1 MDFLNRKTLEM
12 GLSFLATS
20 DPDLAGILTKFG
32 PPPIW
37 ARKSGFSTLI
47 HILEQQVSLASARA
61 AFDRLV
67 KAGRITPDRFL
78 ALDETLSRPLVSV
91 GRGRAT
97 AANGALSRRGPA
109 RLSALAK
116 RMMLP

>member
-1 MDFLNRKTLEM
+1 MDYLNRKTLEM

-47 HILEQQVSLASARA
+47 HIILEQQVSLASARA
-61 AFDRLV
+61 ALISLLSFPTISRGV
-67 KAGRITPDRFL
+67 AAGAAIPYQPL
-78 ALDETLSRPLVSV
+78 AS
-91 GRGRAT
+91 
-97 AANGALSRRGPA
+97 
-109 RLSALAK
+109 
-116 RMMLP
+116 